1 MSRGTSLARG
11 SENRA
16 KHALTALCERGLPV
30 RVFGQELRAR
40 LRALLEFE
48 AYCLNTCDIESG
60 VVTSS
65 VGDGLSP
72 EQARA
77 LFALEAEG
85 CGPNLLRD
93 LHRGPLR
100 VGALSLSTG
109 GRPEQCRRM
118 REIFVP
124 LGFGDELR
132 AALVAH
138 DVCYGYLHLFR
149 GRERPAF
156 SAADLTEVTAQSPS
170 IARALRPA
178 TALVAERRAARSNVA
193 LPLRPELILL
203 DDVDRMLERS
213 PGAEMRLGVT
223 DTLHTESGLPH
234 VLRDVASRSRRGGD
248 AHATLATDRVESL
261 SVTALQLG
269 SRTAIVLDE
278 PSAAQFL
285 ALSLAAFA
293 LTRRE
298 REVAR
303 LVAAGHSNQA
313 IAAELRITLYTVKD
327 HVRAVLAKT
336 RCVNRNK
343 LAARLRGA
351 E

>member
-11 SENRA
+11 SESRA
-16 KHALTALCERGLPV
+16 KHALSALCERGLPV

-40 LRALLEFE
+40 LRALLEFD

-77 LFALEAEG
+77 LFELEADG

-100 VGALSLSTG
+100 AGALSLSTG

-118 REIFVP
+118 REIFLP
-124 LGFGDELR
+124 LGFSDELR
-132 AALVAH
+132 AALVTH

-149 GRERPAF
+149 GRERAAF
-156 SAADLTEVTAQSPS
+156 SAADLTEVTAQSPL

-178 TALVAERRAARSNVA
+178 TALVAKRLAAASSVG
-193 LPLRPELILL
+193 LPFGTELILL
-203 DDVDRMLERS
+203 DDADRVLERS
-213 PGAEMRLGVT
+213 PGAEIRLGIT

-248 AHATLATDRVESL
+248 AHATLATDRVKSL

-269 SRTAIVLDE
+269 SHTAIVLDE
-278 PSAAQFL
+278 PSAAQSL
-285 ALSLAAFA
+285 ALGLAAFA
-293 LTRRE
+293 LTARE

-313 IAAELRITLYTVKD
+313 IASELGIRLYTVKD
-327 HVRAVLAKT
+327 HVKAVLAKT
-336 RCVNRNK
+336 RSANRNE